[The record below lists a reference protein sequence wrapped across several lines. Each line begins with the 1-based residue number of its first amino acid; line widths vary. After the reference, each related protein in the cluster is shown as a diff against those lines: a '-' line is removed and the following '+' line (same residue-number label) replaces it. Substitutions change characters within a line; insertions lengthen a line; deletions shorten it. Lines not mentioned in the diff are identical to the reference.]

1 VFQSSADNLVAD
13 VGDDNHDVSNIFLY
27 DTQTGTITAITDSN
41 GSSITGDSIR
51 PEISADG
58 THVTFASDESDLPG
72 ANGIAQ
78 TYVYDA
84 QTQTSELV
92 SGLGDQF
99 PANAESDL
107 ASAVSA
113 NGSAIAFGSL
123 ADNLVFPTA
132 NDGNASIYLAS
143 PGTIDVTGDSTID
156 SATINDG
163 TVIVENCVTLTLT
176 DVTLNGTFV
185 QAGSGADLDLHGMIH
200 NNGTPKPTAPR
211 SSRTATRPSTA
222 PEMWSS
228 PAMGSPI
235 SPISSFKM

>member
-1 VFQSSADNLVAD
+1 MSADGRYVVFQSSADNLVAGL
-13 VGDDNHDVSNIFLY
+13 GDDNHDVSNIFLY

-84 QTQTSELV
+84 QTQTTELV

-123 ADNLVFPTA
+123 ADNLLFR
-132 NDGNASIYLAS
+132 
-143 PGTIDVTGDSTID
+143 
-156 SATINDG
+156 
-163 TVIVENCVTLTLT
+163 
-176 DVTLNGTFV
+176 
-185 QAGSGADLDLHGMIH
+185 
-200 NNGTPKPTAPR
+200 PR
-211 SSRTATRPSTA
+211 MTATPASTSLPRAPST
-222 PEMWSS
+222 S
-228 PAMGSPI
+228 PATARLTVQRSMTAR
-235 SPISSFKM
+235 